1 MKEENVIFIFVRMVK
16 NKKGAELLQMRK
28 RKSKEQRKLEGKRKK
43 IVAKTEEKN

>member
-28 RKSKEQRKLEGKRKK
+28 SKEQRKLEGKRKK